1 MKDDRLKGSIFE
13 DGISNIEIRKR
24 ILEKVGGK
32 TRKEIEKK
40 HAEKKEKEGKREKRE
55 EKKKDRQIIRTEYLS
70 HITFTDRKLMEKVR
84 AKTGR
89 DLHGTYMLVMRYKLG
104 ELTEEDLY
112 KPYNKRGRKP
122 NEFQQSSP

>member
-1 MKDDRLKGSIFE
+1 MKK
-13 DGISNIEIRKR
+13 
-24 ILEKVGGK
+24 
-32 TRKEIEKK
+32 IEKK
-40 HAEKKEKEGKREKRE
+40 KRDKEGI
-55 EKKKDRQIIRTEYLS
+55 KKKRDRQIIRFEYLPD
-70 HITFTDRKLMEKVR
+70 ITFTDRKLMEKVR

-122 NEFQQSSP
+122 NEFQRSSP

>member
-32 TRKEIEKK
+32 TRERTDEKDRKEE
-40 HAEKKEKEGKREKRE
+40 ERQRR
-55 EKKKDRQIIRTEYLS
+55 EKKKRDRQIIRFEYLPD
-70 HITFTDRKLMEKVR
+70 ITFTDRKLMEKVR

-89 DLHGTYMLVMRYKLG
+89 DLHSTYMLVMRHKLG
-104 ELTEEDLY
+104 ELTQEDLY

-122 NEFQQSSP
+122 NEFQRSSP

>member
-32 TRKEIEKK
+32 TRERTDEKDRKEE
-40 HAEKKEKEGKREKRE
+40 ERQRR
-55 EKKKDRQIIRTEYLS
+55 EKKKRDRQIIRFEYLPD
-70 HITFTDRKLMEKVR
+70 ITFTDRKLMEKVR

-89 DLHGTYMLVMRYKLG
+89 DLHGTYMLVMRHKLG

-122 NEFQQSSP
+122 NELQRSSP

>member
-1 MKDDRLKGSIFE
+1 MKDDRLKDSIFE

-32 TRKEIEKK
+32 TRKRADEKDR
-40 HAEKKEKEGKREKRE
+40 KEEERQRR
-55 EKKKDRQIIRTEYLS
+55 EKKKRNRQIIRFEYLS
-70 HITFTDRKLMEKVR
+70 DITFTDRKLMEKVR

-89 DLHGTYMLVMRYKLG
+89 DLHGTYMLVMRHKLG

-122 NEFQQSSP
+122 NELQRSSP